1 MYDPY
6 DFRPLTHSDEE
17 LAETSALLLRV
28 FPRARHLTPGYLA
41 WLYRDNPDGRALGYN
56 AWYGDRLV
64 GHCGGVRL
72 TANVEG
78 RLQRGILLVNAAV
91 EAEHRRRNITRRTT
105 DPMFEEAAASGY
117 GFAISTGNRYSTRP
131 LLTRFKMVGRLDA
144 RVGFGFPEQSEAGP
158 PASFE
163 RVWTEAAF
171 RWRLANPS
179 GRYSVTTRDG
189 GCTII
194 ARTPTKGL
202 GAILYQGDNRWD
214 VGETDERPPIGRLW
228 LGLDPSLSW
237 RKPPFVSIP
246 ARLRPSPLNLLF
258 KNLSDDSVPQPE
270 RIVFRAIDFD
280 AY

>member
-144 RVGFGFPEQSEAGP
+144 
-158 PASFE
+158 
-163 RVWTEAAF
+163 F